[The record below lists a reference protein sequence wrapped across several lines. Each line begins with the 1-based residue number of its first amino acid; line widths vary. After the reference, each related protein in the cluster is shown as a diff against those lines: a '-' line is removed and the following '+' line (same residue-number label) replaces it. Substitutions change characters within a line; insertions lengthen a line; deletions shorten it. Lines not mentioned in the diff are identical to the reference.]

1 MTFLDVY
8 VTPKIMGTSINVIL
22 RIQGL
27 MKKLTLLEL
36 QLWAC
41 FFLDLVFMVIE
52 DLLYNFDNM
61 FREENIFL
69 ELLILVEFQSYVQ
82 EV

>member
-1 MTFLDVY
+1 M
-8 VTPKIMGTSINVIL
+8 
-22 RIQGL
+22 
-27 MKKLTLLEL
+27 
-36 QLWAC
+36 A
-41 FFLDLVFMVIE
+41 IE

-61 FREENIFL
+61 LREENIFL